1 MRLGGRTVMFDCGMH
16 AGRRDDARRFPLL
29 RRLTTPAASAGGGGV
44 SPYPGAGGG
53 VTAAVDAVLVSH
65 FHLDHVGALPYL
77 VGVLGYRGPVVM
89 TAPTAAVTPI
99 MLDDYRRVSSN
110 RSNSVGFD

>member
-1 MRLGGRTVMFDCGMH
+1 MFDCGMQ

-29 RRLTTPAASAGGGGV
+29 RRLTTPSSPSAQGGV
-44 SPYPGAGGG
+44 APHPDGG

-99 MLDDYRRVSSN
+99 MLDDYRRV
-110 RSNSVGFD
+110 RLF